1 MAGDGHFEIRNIAI
15 FGEISSDFDDFLH
28 AKKLKT
34 LTKIL

>member
-28 AKKLKT
+28 AKE
-34 LTKIL
+34 TKDTN